1 MKLLG
6 IDSSIPQGSVALL
19 QNDQI
24 LSQKSLDSDTRNYSG
39 GLLPLIDQVLTE
51 TGTTLDEIDGFC
63 ITRGPGSFTGLR
75 VGVSLVKGFILSSEK
90 PFIAVDT
97 LEAVATQAGI
107 VEQPVCAILD
117 ARKKQ
122 VYAGFFKLVDGQICR
137 ISPDR
142 AVDPEVL
149 CEEIGE
155 PTVFAGSGLL
165 TYSALFAEKLGA
177 RFLQTVGLNT
187 VAAGAALLAGR
198 RFEETKSFDLS
209 DLNIKYV
216 RKSEAEINCP
226 VQ

>member
-19 QNDQI
+19 QNNLI
-24 LSQKSLDSDTRNYSG
+24 LSQKTLASDAKNYSG

-63 ITRGPGSFTGLR
+63 ITCGPGSFTGLR

-107 VEQPVCAILD
+107 VEQSVCAILD

-122 VYAGFFKLVDGQICR
+122 VYAGFFRLVDGQIHR

-149 CEEIGE
+149 CEEIEE
-155 PTVFAGSGLL
+155 PTVFVGSGLL
-165 TYSALFAEKLGA
+165 TYSALFAEKLGT
-177 RFLQTVGLNT
+177 RFLQTAELNT

-216 RKSEAEINCP
+216 RKSEAELNCP